1 MNFWIA
7 NLHLFL
13 FIYDLFQDAAVFRMT
28 GLLMND
34 LERKQLWPN
43 LKVLSQQLPEGTGAN
58 QQAPSIITVIEY
70 LT

>member
-34 LERKQLWPN
+34 LERICKEAVMAQF
-43 LKVLSQQLPEGTGAN
+43 KG
-58 QQAPSIITVIEY
+58 IIPAVT
-70 LT
+70 